1 MRDDDILTTS
11 CPPQICRLL
20 GGTLEVICD
29 SIIEGNLPDII
40 NGLVNDNL
48 NPTEI
53 CQAISPKPDTTANPT
68 TAAPAL

>member
-1 MRDDDILTTS
+1 MAFSARDMDRD
-11 CPPQICRLL
+11 
-20 GGTLEVICD
+20 
-29 SIIEGNLPDII
+29 
-40 NGLVNDNL
+40 GLVNANL